1 MNFRFIWAG
10 ICLLAFF
17 YGTIGNA
24 QAQDELKTNNKKA
37 KKAFVRAQK
46 EETDR
51 LWNNAIL
58 SYTDA
63 VNADS
68 NFALAHFR
76 LGNLL
81 FLYNDRYRRAGIG
94 HLQIFI
100 DKDPDNPLVAD
111 IAP

>member
-1 MNFRFIWAG
+1 MNYRFLWAG
-10 ICLLAFF
+10 IYLLALFC
-17 YGTIGNA
+17 GLTVNV
-24 QAQDELKTNNKKA
+24 QAQDELKTSSKKA
-37 KKAFVRAQK
+37 KKAFIRAQK

-68 NFALAHFR
+68 DFAQAHYR

-81 FLYNDRYRRAGIG
+81 FLNM
-94 HLQIFI
+94 
-100 DKDPDNPLVAD
+100 
-111 IAP
+111 